1 MKIFG
6 RKPEP
11 QVENIDELRIAFR
24 EGILV
29 GIRAGIERACDEIE
43 GMVGSLLDDDVP
55 GMKRKQQAGALM
67 IIEAFD
73 DLQDLL
79 RAHGE
84 HLAEMPTAEAPPWV
98 SAVISDHKG
107 TRPWGGNA

>member
-6 RKPEP
+6 RKTEP
-11 QVENIDELRIAFR
+11 QVEDIDDLRIAFR
-24 EGILV
+24 EGLLV
-29 GIRAGIERACDEIE
+29 GIRAGIERACDEMEDMI
-43 GMVGSLLDDDVP
+43 GFVLDDDVP
-55 GMKRKQQAGALM
+55 GMKKKQQAGALVV
-67 IIEAFD
+67 IEALD
-73 DLQDLL
+73 GLQELL

-98 SAVISDHKG
+98 SAVISDHNG